1 MNYPRVAI
9 LASGEGTTAEA
20 FIKAGAEGLIDAR
33 VELVI
38 CNNENAGIFQR
49 VENLNKR
56 YGFNIRCVHI
66 SKKNH
71 PANVESLVPG
81 EQTQAEEKAILDVLK
96 DGQFNLIALMG
107 YMKKMGPH
115 LVKEFGWRSSYKSPY
130 QAMMLNTHPG
140 LLPATKGL
148 YGIYVQEHVILNK
161 LKVAGQTLHVVAEDY
176 DEGPVIAEHKV
187 EVLASDTPASLFD
200 RVKETEKKFLPKDID
215 KFIKNRQ
222 QYAQKVAA

>member
-20 FIKAGAEGLIDAR
+20 FIKAGAAGQIRAR
-33 VELVI
+33 AELVI
-38 CNNENAGIFQR
+38 CNNEDAGIFKR
-49 VENLNKR
+49 VEKLNKQ
-56 YGFNIRCVHI
+56 YGFNIECKHI
-66 SKKNH
+66 SKKNN
-71 PANVESLVPG
+71 PAKRESLAPG

-107 YMKKMGPH
+107 YMKKMGPR

-161 LKVAGQTLHVVAEDY
+161 FKFAGQTLHVVAEDY

-222 QYAQKVAA
+222 QYAQKATA